1 MTNEQSIQNFK
12 YGDMQFDLNKYS
24 KDLNKKEVD
33 SKFDSVFEMLDNNK
47 DGVIVK
53 DELQQNMSWMAN
65 EKGLLILGNGKDNIV
80 LQFLNKYFPELVSK
94 ITDKQE
100 IEQNEKELA
109 NEFENIRYIDI
120 ACSIAN
126 EILPSCGTI
135 KITTEKAETRF
146 AYESSGE
153 FTLVYDKDGKY
164 IGKYYSKEIYIA
176 DNSVN
181 DSGVIV
187 DKYNPEEIK
196 CYYKREKQEGKPDIE
211 TRYYENKGI
220 STVTQGKESIEYDLE
235 RDDDGNFVLGKIR
248 SKYTTEY
255 DNEGNITK
263 QTIKNIADGTTT
275 VLDGNTCGAKYDSE
289 GNVLYTILTAKDKG
303 TDDKVQI
310 HLYPDGHIEGA
321 TELENL
327 SGFRCQYNGDEYK
340 VKVNNNKII
349 SITKNGKS
357 IYSPLLNEV
366 SQKLDNASADEF
378 INYID
383 QYKDDITKTLDIYKE
398 QKGESLFETVI
409 SDFTMS
415 KEDRIKILKHIINLV
430 LNNAKEQGIA
440 TEDLLQKFE
449 KEISYQMNKF
459 GFANADYLEVFTNQ
473 TKHRINAQ
481 KMDKTISTP
490 NGKIDKQFSQGQ
502 TGDCWLLASIKAIA
516 NSPKGLKILNDSL
529 KVLPNG
535 DVQVTLKGVNKIYI
549 VTKQELENNIQMA
562 NGDGDV
568 RALEIAVNK
577 YFEEER
583 GVRDGLDI
591 NGNYEFVAFYLL
603 TGKGNFDHFLPF
615 GSNGDRIIN
624 PDYSDHEFTDEEI
637 NSFNT
642 KNKIITVRAHG
653 NQKDIQVN
661 STEND
666 VSSTLTTD
674 HSYAVLRSD
683 KDYIYLIN
691 PWNSEDELKVP
702 RKTFKEFFNNV
713 NEMQL

>member
-24 KDLNKKEVD
+24 KDLNKNEVD
-33 SKFDSVFEMLDNNK
+33 SKFNSVFEMLDNNE
-47 DGVIVK
+47 DGWIVK
-53 DELQQNMSWMAN
+53 DELQENMGYMAN
-65 EKGLLILGNGKDNIV
+65 KKGLLIFGNGKDNIV

-109 NEFENIRYIDI
+109 NEFENIRYEGI
-120 ACSIAN
+120 AYQIAGGEFN
-126 EILPSCGTI
+126 NLEHQ
-135 KITTEKAETRF
+135 ET
-146 AYESSGE
+146 
-153 FTLVYDKDGKY
+153 FTLVYDDEGRYLGKY
-164 IGKYYSKEIYIA
+164 DSKETYVA
-176 DNSVN
+176 DNSAN
-181 DSGVIV
+181 DSGVIF
-187 DKYNPEEIK
+187 DKNNPGKIK

-211 TRYYENKGI
+211 TRYYENKGFA
-220 STVTQGKESIEYDLE
+220 TVTQGNESIEYDLE
-235 RDDDGNFVLGKIR
+235 RNDNSDFILGKIR

-275 VLDGNTCGAKYDSE
+275 VLDGNTCGTKYDSE
-289 GNVLYTILTAKDKG
+289 GNVLYTILTAKDKV
-303 TDDKVQI
+303 TDEKVQI

-321 TELENL
+321 TEMEDL

-366 SQKLDNASADEF
+366 SQKFENASADEF
-378 INYID
+378 IKYID
-383 QYKDDITKTLDIYKE
+383 QYKDNITKTLDIYQE

-409 SDFTMS
+409 SDFTMP

-430 LNNAKEQGIA
+430 LNDAKEQGIA

-449 KEISYQMNKF
+449 KEISYQMKKF
-459 GFANADYLEVFTNQ
+459 GFANADYLEVFTSQ
-473 TKHRINAQ
+473 TKRRIIAP
-481 KMDKTISTP
+481 KIDEAISKP
-490 NGKIDKQFSQGQ
+490 NGKIDEQFSQGT

-535 DVQVTLKGVNKIYI
+535 DVQVTLKGVNKTYI

-583 GVRDGLDI
+583 GVQDQLDI
-591 NGNYEFVAFYLL
+591 EGNAMFVAYNIL
-603 TGKGNFDHFLPF
+603 TGKENFFHNTFNSF
-615 GSNGDRIIN
+615 VEI
-624 PDYSDHEFTDEEI
+624 TDEEI
-637 NSFNT
+637 DSFNT
-642 KNKIITVRAHG
+642 KNKIITVAGYLDEKH
-653 NQKDIQVN
+653 IQVN

-666 VSSTLTTD
+666 FSSILIPD
-674 HSYAVLRSD
+674 HAYAVLRSD
-683 KDYIYLIN
+683 KDYVYLIN
-691 PWNSEDELKVP
+691 PWNSENELKVP
-702 RKTFKEFFNNV
+702 RKTFKEYFNYI
-713 NEMQL
+713 NEIQL